1 MNSHSPFQAH
11 RSAGLHRFSVVRRS
25 TLTRL
30 FRRRVFGKVICL
42 ALVASLLILPG
53 PGIAASDVR
62 ALASTAVDLGT
73 SPIRFLQPILRSL
86 FGFGAQAR
94 PRRETLTDRRAR
106 VSQIRVSPFKLVG
119 YLGEGATFTASP
131 TDFRDRTIQGVKFDW
146 ESSDPQ
152 KLQIDEAGRATFLQP
167 GRAWITCR
175 AGTASATA
183 PVLIRPGHRPVQ
195 SDQDWRNDQNG
206 LDSSGNVVGQSE
218 GSSDPTVAAAGTII
232 NSLLD
237 KLTPTASAQVYP
249 DLWAADL
256 GYDQLWSEPRNALGS
271 PRNAAA
277 ESMPLGSVL
286 PEGSNFTWGV
296 PIVGL
301 GGRGIGTNLALYY
314 NSRVWSRR
322 NNAMA
327 FDAITGWP
335 APGFSLGFGRMVA
348 YEVGSGS
355 NPTCKFMLVDPNG
368 TRHYLGVGSY
378 NGTGY
383 ALGGP
388 YETADGTHIVY
399 TGNGRDGGALHYP
412 DGTTVDFTNVNN
424 RLLPTT
430 IYDSNGNYV
439 QIAYKPDCF
448 QVGNEMYCGYYA
460 PMAIDYVTDTL
471 GRMIQFQ
478 YDSNYRLCAINSP
491 GFGGNIENPVTQT
504 LVQFDYQTVSP
515 SYSFTGLTVERAAG
529 NLRLKHVYF
538 PATGTGFKPT
548 YSQYGIIPGV
558 SARRQMTA
566 TTANPPVI
574 SDGVETAAVSFN
586 YPVSGSLTDAPA
598 FTQRTETAVNSPT
611 GVFSY
616 SARL

>member
-1 MNSHSPFQAH
+1 M
-11 RSAGLHRFSVVRRS
+11 
-25 TLTRL
+25 LTRW
-30 FRRRVFGKVICL
+30 FRRRVFGKVISFTL
-42 ALVASLLILPG
+42 IASLLILPG

-62 ALASTAVDLGT
+62 ALASTAVDLT
-73 SPIRFLQPILRSL
+73 TAPIRFLQPILRSL

-119 YLGEGATFTASP
+119 YVGEGATFTASP

-195 SDQDWRNDQNG
+195 SDPDWRNDQNG
-206 LDSSGNVVGQSE
+206 LDSSGNIVGQSE
-218 GSSDPTVAAAGTII
+218 SGSESTVAATETMI

-237 KLTPTASAQVYP
+237 KLTPAASAQAYP
-249 DLWAADL
+249 DIWAADL

-271 PRNAAA
+271 PRNTAA
-277 ESMPLGSVL
+277 EPTPLGTVL

-296 PIVGL
+296 PIMGL

-348 YEVGSGS
+348 YEIGAGA
-355 NPTCKFMLVDPNG
+355 NPACKFMLVDPDG
-368 TRHYLGVGSY
+368 TRHSLGTGSY
-378 NGTGY
+378 NGIGY

-399 TGNGRDGGALHYP
+399 TGNGRDGGDLHYP
-412 DGTTVDFTNVNN
+412 DGTTVNFTAVNN

-430 IYDSNGNYV
+430 MYDSNGNYV
-439 QIAYKPDCF
+439 QVAYKPDCF
-448 QVGNEMYCGYYA
+448 QVGNETYCGYYA

-471 GRMIQFQ
+471 G
-478 YDSNYRLCAINSP
+478 D
-491 GFGGNIENPVTQT
+491 
-504 LVQFDYQTVSP
+504 
-515 SYSFTGLTVERAAG
+515 
-529 NLRLKHVYF
+529 
-538 PATGTGFKPT
+538 
-548 YSQYGIIPGV
+548 
-558 SARRQMTA
+558 
-566 TTANPPVI
+566 
-574 SDGVETAAVSFN
+574 
-586 YPVSGSLTDAPA
+586 
-598 FTQRTETAVNSPT
+598 
-611 GVFSY
+611 
-616 SARL
+616 